1 MPETGGGTLAQGT
14 ARVTRSCLQH
24 DELPLGTDRREHASA
39 CRRDAPR
46 MPAYA
51 GIRGPNSQISLLN
64 EPFASL
70 ARTVCRR
77 PCPQNHWTEQE
88 QIAVGEHRWLVALDR
103 LRRR

>member
-51 GIRGPNSQISLLN
+51 GIRGPESQISLLN
-64 EPFASL
+64 VPSKGTFVE
-70 ARTVCRR
+70 
-77 PCPQNHWTEQE
+77 
-88 QIAVGEHRWLVALDR
+88 
-103 LRRR
+103 